1 MATLA
6 TRARNVAECRS
17 LREYS
22 ARNECQ
28 GANLPPR
35 KPRWAFGFVS
45 PEAVVSADRFVPAR
59 YTASDRLTYYME
71 TVKWRR
77 LDR

>member
-6 TRARNVAECRS
+6 TRPCNVAECLS
-17 LREYS
+17 PLEYS
-22 ARNECQ
+22 ARNECH

-45 PEAVVSADRFVPAR
+45 SIAVVSADRLVPAR
-59 YTASDRLTYYME
+59 YTASDRLTY
-71 TVKWRR
+71 
-77 LDR
+77 